1 MSTLYRLKYSQN
13 RMMPILARRNEY
25 DEDDNGKDDKE
36 AEERLQEEGGEG
48 EEEQEEEEQEEEDE
62 EEEIRLKIN
71 YRWRRNIVL
80 QIHYHQ
86 W

>member
-1 MSTLYRLKYSQN
+1 
-13 RMMPILARRNEY
+13 MPLLARRNEY

-36 AEERLQEEGGEG
+36 AEERLQEG
-48 EEEQEEEEQEEEDE
+48 EEEEG
-62 EEEIRLKIN
+62 EITWKIN

-86 W
+86 WGMKPSVSLTKRGPKKP